1 VTDGKLFIDGA
12 WVDAHSGDTDV
23 VINAT
28 TEEPMGEFALAD
40 ADDADR
46 AVAAAQR
53 AFDGWSRTPLTER
66 VQVISRALD
75 ILSAREEE
83 IALTVTDEVGTPLK
97 SSRAIQA
104 KLALDDIRNTLSAV
118 DHIEWEQ
125 TIGNSLVVREPVGV
139 VGAITPWNYPL
150 HQAAAKVAPALV
162 AGCTVVL
169 KPAALAPLTS
179 FVLADALHQAGL
191 PAGAFNLL
199 TGRGATVGRILAGH
213 PGIDMIS
220 LTGSVGAGIDVMRTA
235 AEGIRKVTL
244 ELGGKSAA
252 IVLDDAPFD
261 QAVAR
266 TVGSCFNN
274 NGQMCSAVTRLLVP
288 RSRLAEV
295 TELAVASAE
304 SFTIGDPRQVSTR
317 LGPVISAAQRESI
330 QEYVRIGIAEGA
342 TLASG
347 GPNSPAGLDRGY
359 FVTPTVLSDVTPEMR
374 VAQEEIFGPVLVIIP
389 FADEDDAIAIANGTD
404 FGLSGAVWSA
414 DPERAESV
422 ARRMRTGQVAINGGA
437 FNSAAPFGG
446 YKRSGIGRELGAFGL
461 EDFLETKAMHR

>member
-1 VTDGKLFIDGA
+1 MSDAKLFIDGA
-12 WVDAHSGDTDV
+12 WVDSHSGGTDS

-28 TEEPMGEFALAD
+28 TEQPMGEFALAD
-40 ADDADR
+40 AADADR
-46 AVAAAQR
+46 AVGAAQH
-53 AFDGWSRTPLTER
+53 AFDGWSRTPLAER
-66 VQVISRALD
+66 VEIVSAALD
-75 ILSAREEE
+75 ILSAQSEE
-83 IALTVTDEVGTPLK
+83 IALTVTDEVGTPIV

-118 DHIEWEQ
+118 DEIQWER
-125 TIGNSLVVREPVGV
+125 TIGNSLVVREPAGV
-139 VGAITPWNYPL
+139 VAAITPWNYPL

-162 AGCTVVL
+162 AGCTVIL

-179 FVLADALHQAGL
+179 FLLADAFRDAGL

-213 PGIDMIS
+213 PGVDMIS

-252 IVLDDAPFD
+252 IALDDAPFA
-261 QAVAR
+261 QAVSR
-266 TVGSCFNN
+266 TVASCFNN
-274 NGQMCSAVTRLLVP
+274 NGQMCSAITRLLVP
-288 RSRLAEV
+288 RGRLAEA
-295 TELAVASAE
+295 TELAVAAAAA
-304 SFTIGDPRQVSTR
+304 FTVGDPRDETTR
-317 LGPVISAAQRESI
+317 LGPVISAGQRESI
-330 QEYVRIGIAEGA
+330 QGYVRIGVDEGA
-342 TLASG
+342 TLAFG
-347 GPNSPAGLDRGY
+347 GATSPAGLDRGY
-359 FVTPTVLSDVTPEMR
+359 FVTPTVLSDVTPDMR

-389 FADEDDAIAIANGTD
+389 FEDEDDAIAIANGTD

-414 DPERAESV
+414 DPARAESV